1 MGDAADL
8 LEHQEIMRDIVYRDL
23 SGFFSRNFK
32 ENMNI
37 TILSIDI
44 KTVPTAKGSYQ
55 TADVAYKNNSFQG
68 KVEGK
73 KVMSFGATKDS
84 FATLAQAQPGQTYEV
99 TIVKN
104 DKGYNDWVSM
114 AQAAPGAASPVAT
127 PQAGVAGKPA
137 AASPRSTY
145 ETPEER
151 AQRQVLIVR
160 QSSLSS
166 AVALLTT
173 GAKTAPSA
181 QAVVDVAKE
190 FEAYVFGVPAAATDS
205 GSIADMQSD
214 EFPDVN

>member
-1 MGDAADL
+1 
-8 LEHQEIMRDIVYRDL
+8 
-23 SGFFSRNFK
+23 
-32 ENMNI
+32 MNI
-37 TILSIDI
+37 TLLSVDI

-84 FATLAQAQPGQTYEV
+84 FSTLALAQPGESYEV

-114 AQAAPGAASPVAT
+114 AKAEAGASSPAVSAP
-127 PQAGVAGKPA
+127 AGGKAPA
-137 AASPRSTY
+137 ATPRSTY

-160 QSSLSS
+160 QSSLSA
-166 AVALLTT
+166 AVNLLLA
-173 GAKTAPSA
+173 GAKTPPPVENVLAI
-181 QAVVDVAKE
+181 AKQ
-190 FEAYVFGVPAAATDS
+190 FEDYVFGKQALGPISEMEND
-205 GSIADMQSD
+205 
-214 EFPDVN
+214 FPQVD

>member
-1 MGDAADL
+1 
-8 LEHQEIMRDIVYRDL
+8 
-23 SGFFSRNFK
+23 
-32 ENMNI
+32 MNI
-37 TILSIDI
+37 TILSVDI

-84 FATLAQAQPGQTYEV
+84 FSTLALAQPGESYEV

-114 AQAAPGAASPVAT
+114 AKAEAGASSPAVSAP
-127 PQAGVAGKPA
+127 AGGKAPA
-137 AASPRSTY
+137 ATPRSTY

-160 QSSLSS
+160 QSSLSAS
-166 AVALLTT
+166 VNLLLA
-173 GAKTAPSA
+173 GAKTPPSVESVLA
-181 QAVVDVAKE
+181 VAKQ
-190 FEAYVFGVPAAATDS
+190 FEDYVFGKQAPGPIS
-205 GSIADMQSD
+205 EMSD
-214 EFPDVN
+214 DFPQVD

>member
-1 MGDAADL
+1 
-8 LEHQEIMRDIVYRDL
+8 
-23 SGFFSRNFK
+23 
-32 ENMNI
+32 MNI
-37 TILSIDI
+37 TILSVDI

-84 FATLAQAQPGQTYEV
+84 FSTLALAQPGESYEV

-114 AQAAPGAASPVAT
+114 AKAEAGAASPASASS
-127 PQAGVAGKPA
+127 AGVAGKPA

-160 QSSLSS
+160 QSSISS
-166 AVALLTT
+166 AVALLTI

-181 QAVVDVAKE
+181 QAVVDIAKQ
-190 FEAYVFGVPAAATDS
+190 FEDYVFGKQALGPIS
-205 GSIADMQSD
+205 EMSD
-214 EFPDVN
+214 DFPQVD

>member
-1 MGDAADL
+1 
-8 LEHQEIMRDIVYRDL
+8 
-23 SGFFSRNFK
+23 
-32 ENMNI
+32 MNI
-37 TILSIDI
+37 TILSVDI

-84 FATLAQAQPGQTYEV
+84 FSTLALAQPGESYEV

-114 AQAAPGAASPVAT
+114 AKAEAGANSPAVSAP
-127 PQAGVAGKPA
+127 AGGKAPA
-137 AASPRSTY
+137 ATPRSTY

-160 QSSLSS
+160 QSSLSA
-166 AVALLTT
+166 AVNLLLA
-173 GAKTAPSA
+173 GAKTPPPVENVLAL
-181 QAVVDVAKE
+181 AKQ
-190 FEAYVFGVPAAATDS
+190 FEDFVFGKQPLGPISEMEND
-205 GSIADMQSD
+205 
-214 EFPDVN
+214 FPQVD

>member
-1 MGDAADL
+1 
-8 LEHQEIMRDIVYRDL
+8 
-23 SGFFSRNFK
+23 
-32 ENMNI
+32 MNI
-37 TILSIDI
+37 TILSVDI

-84 FATLAQAQPGQTYEV
+84 FSTLALAQPGESYVV

-114 AQAAPGAASPVAT
+114 AKAEAGANSPAVSAP
-127 PQAGVAGKPA
+127 AGGKAPA
-137 AASPRSTY
+137 ATPRSTY

-160 QSSLSS
+160 QSSLSAS
-166 AVALLTT
+166 VNLLLA
-173 GAKTAPSA
+173 GAKTPPSVESVLA
-181 QAVVDVAKE
+181 VAKQ
-190 FEAYVFGVPAAATDS
+190 FEDYVFGKQALGPIS
-205 GSIADMQSD
+205 EMSD
-214 EFPDVN
+214 DFPQVD

>member
-1 MGDAADL
+1 
-8 LEHQEIMRDIVYRDL
+8 
-23 SGFFSRNFK
+23 
-32 ENMNI
+32 MNI
-37 TILSIDI
+37 TILSVDI

-84 FATLAQAQPGQTYEV
+84 FSTLALAQPGESYEV

-114 AQAAPGAASPVAT
+114 AKAEAGASSPAVSAP
-127 PQAGVAGKPA
+127 AGGKAPA
-137 AASPRSTY
+137 ATPRSTY

-160 QSSLSS
+160 QSSLSA
-166 AVALLTT
+166 AVNLLLA
-173 GAKTAPSA
+173 GAKTPPSVESVLA
-181 QAVVDVAKE
+181 VAKQ
-190 FEAYVFGVPAAATDS
+190 FEDYVFGKQALGPIS
-205 GSIADMQSD
+205 EMSD
-214 EFPDVN
+214 DFPQVD

>member
-1 MGDAADL
+1 
-8 LEHQEIMRDIVYRDL
+8 
-23 SGFFSRNFK
+23 
-32 ENMNI
+32 MNI
-37 TILSIDI
+37 TILSVDI

-84 FATLAQAQPGQTYEV
+84 FSTLALAQPGESYEV

-114 AQAAPGAASPVAT
+114 AKAEAGASSPAVSAP
-127 PQAGVAGKPA
+127 AGGKAPA
-137 AASPRSTY
+137 ATPRSTY

-160 QSSLSS
+160 QSSLSAS
-166 AVALLTT
+166 VNLLLA
-173 GAKTAPSA
+173 GAKTPPSVESVLA
-181 QAVVDVAKE
+181 VAKQ
-190 FEAYVFGVPAAATDS
+190 FEDYVFGKQALGPIS
-205 GSIADMQSD
+205 EMSD
-214 EFPDVN
+214 DFPQVD

>member
-1 MGDAADL
+1 
-8 LEHQEIMRDIVYRDL
+8 
-23 SGFFSRNFK
+23 
-32 ENMNI
+32 MNI
-37 TILSIDI
+37 TLLSVDI

-84 FATLAQAQPGQTYEV
+84 FSTLALAQPGESYEV

-114 AQAAPGAASPVAT
+114 AKAEAGAASPA
-127 PQAGVAGKPA
+127 PASSGGVAGKPA

-166 AVALLTT
+166 AVALLTI

-181 QAVVDVAKE
+181 QAVVDVAKQ
-190 FEAYVFGVPAAATDS
+190 FEDYVFGKQVAGPISEMEND
-205 GSIADMQSD
+205 
-214 EFPDVN
+214 FPQVD

>member
-1 MGDAADL
+1 
-8 LEHQEIMRDIVYRDL
+8 
-23 SGFFSRNFK
+23 
-32 ENMNI
+32 MNI

-84 FATLAQAQPGQTYEV
+84 FATLAQAAPGQTYEV

-114 AQAAPGAASPVAT
+114 AQAVPGAASPAPST
-127 PQAGVAGKPA
+127 PTGSPGKGP

-166 AVALLTT
+166 AVSLLSA
-173 GAKTAPSA
+173 GAKTPPSA
-181 QAVVDVAKE
+181 QAVVDVAKQ
-190 FEAYVFGVPAAATDS
+190 FEAYVFGTEANTDD
-205 GSIADMQSD
+205 GSVGAMQSD
-214 EFPDVN
+214 EFPDVS

>member
-1 MGDAADL
+1 
-8 LEHQEIMRDIVYRDL
+8 
-23 SGFFSRNFK
+23 
-32 ENMNI
+32 MNI
-37 TILSIDI
+37 TILSVDI
-44 KTVPTAKGSYQ
+44 KTTPTAKGSYQ

-84 FATLAQAQPGQTYEV
+84 FTTLATAQPGESYEV

-114 AQAAPGAASPVAT
+114 AKATAGAASP
-127 PQAGVAGKPA
+127 A
-137 AASPRSTY
+137 AAPSKAATVAPRSTY

-166 AVALLTT
+166 AVNTLTA
-173 GAKTAPSA
+173 GAKTPP
-181 QAVVDVAKE
+181 AVESVIALAKQYE
-190 FEAYVFGVPAAATDS
+190 SYVFGYGAS
-205 GSIADMQSD
+205 GFDDLPSD
-214 EFPDVN
+214 IPEFPVAE

>member
-1 MGDAADL
+1 
-8 LEHQEIMRDIVYRDL
+8 
-23 SGFFSRNFK
+23 
-32 ENMNI
+32 MNI
-37 TILSIDI
+37 TLLSVDI

-84 FATLAQAQPGQTYEV
+84 FSTLALAQPGESYEV

-114 AQAAPGAASPVAT
+114 AKAEAGASSPAVSAP
-127 PQAGVAGKPA
+127 AGGKAPA
-137 AASPRSTY
+137 ATPRSTY

-160 QSSLSS
+160 QSSLSA
-166 AVALLTT
+166 AVNMLLA
-173 GAKTAPSA
+173 GAKTPPPVENVLAI
-181 QAVVDVAKE
+181 AKQ
-190 FEAYVFGVPAAATDS
+190 FEDYVFGKQALGPISEMEND
-205 GSIADMQSD
+205 
-214 EFPDVN
+214 FPQVD

>member
-1 MGDAADL
+1 
-8 LEHQEIMRDIVYRDL
+8 
-23 SGFFSRNFK
+23 
-32 ENMNI
+32 MNI

-44 KTVPTAKGSYQ
+44 KTVPTTKGSYQ

-114 AQAAPGAASPVAT
+114 AQAVPGAASPVAT
-127 PQAGVAGKPA
+127 PQAGAVGKPA

-151 AQRQVLIVR
+151 AQRQVMIVR
-160 QSSLSS
+160 QSSLST
-166 AVALLTT
+166 AVAALAVGGKSALKPIDVVNT
-173 GAKTAPSA
+173 AK
-181 QAVVDVAKE
+181 Q
-190 FEAYVFGVPAAATDS
+190 FEAYVLGTEEAGADD
-205 GSIADMQSD
+205 GSIDAMQSD
-214 EFPDVN
+214 EFPEVN

>member
-1 MGDAADL
+1 
-8 LEHQEIMRDIVYRDL
+8 
-23 SGFFSRNFK
+23 
-32 ENMNI
+32 MNI
-37 TILSIDI
+37 TILSVDI

-84 FATLAQAQPGQTYEV
+84 FSTLALAQPGESYEV

-114 AQAAPGAASPVAT
+114 AKAEAGANSPAVSAP
-127 PQAGVAGKPA
+127 AGGKAPA
-137 AASPRSTY
+137 ATPRSTY

-160 QSSLSS
+160 QSSLSA
-166 AVALLTT
+166 AVNLLLA
-173 GAKTAPSA
+173 GAKTPPPVENVLAI
-181 QAVVDVAKE
+181 AKQ
-190 FEAYVFGVPAAATDS
+190 FEDYVFGKQALGPIS
-205 GSIADMQSD
+205 EMSD
-214 EFPDVN
+214 DFPQVD

>member
-1 MGDAADL
+1 
-8 LEHQEIMRDIVYRDL
+8 
-23 SGFFSRNFK
+23 
-32 ENMNI
+32 MNI
-37 TILSIDI
+37 TILSVDI

-84 FATLAQAQPGQTYEV
+84 FSTLALAQPGESYEV

-114 AQAAPGAASPVAT
+114 AKAEAGASSPAVSAP
-127 PQAGVAGKPA
+127 AGGKAPA
-137 AASPRSTY
+137 ATPRSTY

-160 QSSLSS
+160 QSSLSA
-166 AVALLTT
+166 AVNLLLA
-173 GAKTAPSA
+173 GAKTPPLVENVLAI
-181 QAVVDVAKE
+181 AKQ
-190 FEAYVFGVPAAATDS
+190 FEDYVFGKQALGPIS
-205 GSIADMQSD
+205 EM
-214 EFPDVN
+214 ENNFPQVD

>member
-1 MGDAADL
+1 
-8 LEHQEIMRDIVYRDL
+8 
-23 SGFFSRNFK
+23 
-32 ENMNI
+32 MNI
-37 TILSIDI
+37 TILSVDI

-84 FATLAQAQPGQTYEV
+84 FSTLALAQPGESYEV

-114 AQAAPGAASPVAT
+114 AKAEAGANSPAVSAP
-127 PQAGVAGKPA
+127 AGGKAPA
-137 AASPRSTY
+137 ATPRSTY

-160 QSSLSS
+160 QSSLSA
-166 AVALLTT
+166 AVNLLLA
-173 GAKTAPSA
+173 GAKTPPPVENVLAL
-181 QAVVDVAKE
+181 AKQ
-190 FEAYVFGVPAAATDS
+190 FEDFVFGKQALGPISEMEND
-205 GSIADMQSD
+205 
-214 EFPDVN
+214 FPQVD

>member
-1 MGDAADL
+1 
-8 LEHQEIMRDIVYRDL
+8 
-23 SGFFSRNFK
+23 
-32 ENMNI
+32 MNI
-37 TILSIDI
+37 TILSFDI

-84 FATLAQAQPGQTYEV
+84 FATLAQASPGQTYEV

-114 AQAAPGAASPVAT
+114 AQAVPGAASPAAPAAT
-127 PQAGVAGKPA
+127 GSPGKP

-166 AVALLTT
+166 AAAVLTA
-173 GAKTAPSA
+173 GAKVPPSA
-181 QAVVDVAKE
+181 QAVVALAKE
-190 FEAYVFGVPAAATDS
+190 FEAYVFGTEA
-205 GSIADMQSD
+205 ADMSIEAMSSD
-214 EFPDVN
+214 DIPVVE

>member
-1 MGDAADL
+1 
-8 LEHQEIMRDIVYRDL
+8 
-23 SGFFSRNFK
+23 
-32 ENMNI
+32 MNI

-114 AQAAPGAASPVAT
+114 AQAVPGAASPAAT
-127 PQAGVAGKPA
+127 PQAGVAGKAP

-166 AVALLTT
+166 AATVLTA
-173 GAKTAPSA
+173 GAKTPPSA
-181 QAVVDVAKE
+181 QAVVELAKV
-190 FEAYVFGVPAAATDS
+190 FEAYVFGTEASTDD
-205 GSIADMQSD
+205 GSIGAMQSD
-214 EFPDVN
+214 EFPDVS